1 VQAPAPAI
9 LRTSS
14 VPPPAPRSSPDTA
27 TGGLALGAAPPPLSS
42 GAPTAPQIPT
52 TVGGAG
58 RAGPLEAR
66 TLEGLASVEGSGPPP
81 VVPRLSVPD
90 LVSPLIECLGAAR
103 TPTDIAAL
111 ELKRVSSAI
120 LARTCPSAVPVR
132 HANGRVSVYT
142 RQPAGLLETQVRTSQ
157 RNKRL
162 AVGVRSNP
170 NATRPRGSRRL
181 PPRPTA
187 AEQVGLLASI
197 GLSDANFNRIRVFF
211 VGALSPMASLPA
223 LREARASLM
232 TLPAM
237 EVSLLDAGSHLAHLS
252 RAVDR
257 RLADLW
263 SAGLFIERPS
273 YDPQGVAIPQTRDYE
288 IPSNGRPSYRDFCPP
303 ADIRDI
309 YISIG
314 LDRGGAPSSV
324 KVVMGLLTQENP
336 NRLGNTLLVAV
347 CPDPRTSTLR
357 WLPCW
362 LDMWH
367 CYYD

>member
-1 VQAPAPAI
+1 MQAPAPAV

-27 TGGLALGAAPPPLSS
+27 TGELALGAAPPPLSS

-120 LARTCPSAVPVR
+120 LARTCPSAVSVR

-142 RQPAGLLETQVRTSQ
+142 RQPATLLKTQVRRSQ

-170 NATRPRGSRRL
+170 DATRPRGSRRL

-197 GLSDANFNRIRVFF
+197 GLSDAKFNRIRVFF
-211 VGALSPMASLPA
+211 GGALSLMASLPA

-237 EVSLLDAGSHLAHLS
+237 EVSLLDTGAHLAHISL
-252 RAVDR
+252 AVEG
-257 RLADLW
+257 RLADL
-263 SAGLFIERPS
+263 
-273 YDPQGVAIPQTRDYE
+273 
-288 IPSNGRPSYRDFCPP
+288 
-303 ADIRDI
+303 
-309 YISIG
+309 
-314 LDRGGAPSSV
+314 
-324 KVVMGLLTQENP
+324 
-336 NRLGNTLLVAV
+336 
-347 CPDPRTSTLR
+347 
-357 WLPCW
+357 
-362 LDMWH
+362 
-367 CYYD
+367 